1 MDQQTLDRELAK
13 QRQRIDFAD
22 QGILRLLSKRMRL
35 TRTVGEI
42 KKKNGLPSLDDQRW
56 NELIENRV
64 ELANKLGLDAD
75 FVRTIYEIIHQQ
87 SLHLEEEL
95 KGKWT

>member
-35 TRTVGEI
+35 VRTIGEI
-42 KKKNGLPSLDDQRW
+42 KKKNGLPSLDEARW
-56 NELIENRV
+56 YELIENRV
-64 ELANKLGLDAD
+64 VLANKLGLDAD
-75 FVRTIYEIIHQQ
+75 FVRTMYEIIHQQ
-87 SLHLEEEL
+87 SLKLEDQL